1 VLERKD
7 FEECIKFLEINYN
20 KKYTSQQKDMMYL
33 VFNKL
38 DKKTFTNCIIK
49 TLETHI
55 FNTLPNVADIYQ
67 HTQATEN
74 TKNLISLKVRN
85 YIQKMAT
92 KSSYNVACD
101 MPIVHAVIEE
111 LGGLEYLGHTTLE
124 NLNIILNTKVE
135 KLVKALADT
144 KLYNLKLILGKG
156 ETDELYI
163 YGDREQ
169 AKHWISS
176 YLAKN
181 TDLIESQKQVIKLL
195 NKNNML
201 EDRVL
206 QLENTIKL
214 LGGVQNKN

>member
-1 VLERKD
+1 VLERKTY
-7 FEECIKFLEINYN
+7 EEYLNFLEVNYN
-20 KKYTSQQKDMMYL
+20 KKYTKQQKDMMYL
-33 VFNKL
+33 VFEKL
-38 DKKTFTNCIIK
+38 DEKIFKTCIIK
-49 TLETHI
+49 TLETHM

-67 HTQATEN
+67 HVKTTEN
-74 TKNLISLKVRN
+74 AKNLISLKVQN

-163 YGDREQ
+163 YGDKEK
-169 AKHWISS
+169 AKNWISS
-176 YLAKN
+176 YIAKN
-181 TDLIESQKQVIKLL
+181 TYLIETQKQVIKLL

-201 EDRVL
+201 EDKVL

-214 LGGVQNKN
+214 LGGGKN

>member
-1 VLERKD
+1 MLERKTY
-7 FEECIKFLEINYN
+7 EEYLNFLEVNYN
-20 KKYTSQQKDMMYL
+20 KKYTKQQKDMMYL
-33 VFNKL
+33 VFSKL
-38 DKKTFTNCIIK
+38 DEKIFKACIIK

-67 HTQATEN
+67 HTQTTES
-74 TKNLISLKVRN
+74 TKNLISLKVQN

-163 YGDREQ
+163 YGDKEK
-169 AKHWISS
+169 AKNWISS
-176 YLAKN
+176 YIAKN
-181 TDLIESQKQVIKLL
+181 TDLIETQKQVIKLL

-201 EDRVL
+201 ENKVL

-214 LGGVQNKN
+214 LGGGKN

>member
-1 VLERKD
+1 MLERKD
-7 FEECIKFLEINYN
+7 YEECIKFLEINFN
-20 KKYTSQQKDMMYL
+20 KKYTNQQKDMMYL
-33 VFNKL
+33 VFSKL
-38 DKKTFTNCIIK
+38 DKKVFRNCIIK

-67 HTQATEN
+67 HVKTTEN
-74 TKNLISLKVRN
+74 TKNLVALKVQN
-85 YIQKMAT
+85 YILKMAT

-101 MPIVHAVIEE
+101 MPLVHAVIEE

-135 KLVKALADT
+135 KLVKALLDT
-144 KLYNLKLILGKG
+144 KLSGLKLILGRG

-163 YGDREQ
+163 YGDKKE
-169 AKHWISS
+169 AKHWINS
-176 YLAKN
+176 YIAKN
-181 TDLIESQKQVIKLL
+181 KDLIESQKQVIKLL

-214 LGGVQNKN
+214 LGGGNN

>member
-1 VLERKD
+1 MLERKD
-7 FEECIKFLEINYN
+7 YEECIRFLEINYN
-20 KKYTSQQKDMMYL
+20 KEYTPQQKDMMYL
-33 VFNKL
+33 VFSKL
-38 DKKTFTNCIIK
+38 DKKIFKACIIK
-49 TLETHI
+49 TLETHM

-67 HTQATEN
+67 HVKTTEN
-74 TKNLISLKVRN
+74 AKNLISLKVQN

-163 YGDREQ
+163 YGDKEK
-169 AKHWISS
+169 AKNWISS
-176 YLAKN
+176 YIAKN
-181 TDLIESQKQVIKLL
+181 TDLIETQKQVIKLL

-201 EDRVL
+201 EDKVL

-214 LGGVQNKN
+214 LGGGKN

>member
-1 VLERKD
+1 MLERKTY
-7 FEECIKFLEINYN
+7 EEYLNFLEVNYN
-20 KKYTSQQKDMMYL
+20 KKYTKQQKDMMYL
-33 VFNKL
+33 VFEKL
-38 DKKTFTNCIIK
+38 DEKTFKACVIK
-49 TLETHI
+49 TLETYMY
-55 FNTLPNVADIYQ
+55 NNLPNVADIYQ
-67 HTQATEN
+67 HVKTTEN
-74 TKNLISLKVRN
+74 AKNLISLKVQN

-163 YGDREQ
+163 YGDKEQ
-169 AKHWISS
+169 AKQWISS
-176 YLAKN
+176 YIAKN
-181 TDLIESQKQVIKLL
+181 TDLIETQKQVIKLL

-201 EDRVL
+201 EDKVL

-214 LGGVQNKN
+214 LGGGKN

>member
-1 VLERKD
+1 MLERKTY
-7 FEECIKFLEINYN
+7 EEYLNFLEVNYN
-20 KKYTSQQKDMMYL
+20 KKYTKQQKDMMYL
-33 VFNKL
+33 VFSKL
-38 DKKTFTNCIIK
+38 DEKIFKACIIK
-49 TLETHI
+49 TLETHM

-67 HTQATEN
+67 HVKTTEN
-74 TKNLISLKVRN
+74 AKNLISLKVQN

-144 KLYNLKLILGKG
+144 KLYNLKLVLGKG

-163 YGDREQ
+163 YGDKKQ
-169 AKHWISS
+169 TKNWINS
-176 YLAKN
+176 YIAKN
-181 TDLIESQKQVIKLL
+181 THLIETQKQVIKLL

-201 EDRVL
+201 EDKVL

-214 LGGVQNKN
+214 LGGGKN

>member
-1 VLERKD
+1 MLERKD
-7 FEECIKFLEINYN
+7 YEECIKFLEINYN
-20 KKYTSQQKDMMYL
+20 KKYTKQQKDMMYL

-49 TLETHI
+49 TLETHMY
-55 FNTLPNVADIYQ
+55 NSLPNVADIYQ
-67 HTQATEN
+67 HVKATEN
-74 TKNLISLKVRN
+74 TKNLISLKVQN

-111 LGGLEYLGHTTLE
+111 LGGLEYLGHTTIE

-135 KLVKALADT
+135 KLVKALLDT
-144 KLYNLKLILGKG
+144 KLSGLKLILGQGK
-156 ETDELYI
+156 TDELYI
-163 YGDREQ
+163 YGDKE
-169 AKHWISS
+169 KTKNWISS
-176 YLAKN
+176 YIAKN
-181 TDLIESQKQVIKLL
+181 KDLIESQKQVIKLL
-195 NKNNML
+195 SKNNML
-201 EDRVL
+201 EDKVL

>member
-1 VLERKD
+1 MLERKTY
-7 FEECIKFLEINYN
+7 EEYLNFLEVNYN
-20 KKYTSQQKDMMYL
+20 KKYTPQQKDMMYL
-33 VFNKL
+33 VFSKL
-38 DKKTFTNCIIK
+38 DEKIFKACIIK
-49 TLETHI
+49 TLETHMY
-55 FNTLPNVADIYQ
+55 NNLPNVADIYQ
-67 HTQATEN
+67 HVKTTEN
-74 TKNLISLKVRN
+74 AKNLISLKVQN

-163 YGDREQ
+163 YGDKEQ
-169 AKHWISS
+169 AKHWISG
-176 YLAKN
+176 YIAKN
-181 TDLIESQKQVIKLL
+181 TDLIETQKQVIKLL

-201 EDRVL
+201 EDKVL

-214 LGGVQNKN
+214 LGGGKN

>member
-1 VLERKD
+1 MLERKTY
-7 FEECIKFLEINYN
+7 EEYLNFLEVNYN
-20 KKYTSQQKDMMYL
+20 KKYTKQQKYMMYL
-33 VFNKL
+33 VFEKL
-38 DKKTFTNCIIK
+38 DEKIFKSCIIK
-49 TLETHI
+49 TLETHM

-67 HTQATEN
+67 HVKTTEN
-74 TKNLISLKVRN
+74 AKNLISLKVQN

-176 YLAKN
+176 YIAKN
-181 TDLIESQKQVIKLL
+181 TDLIETQKQVIKLL

-201 EDRVL
+201 EDKVL

-214 LGGVQNKN
+214 LGGGKN

>member
-1 VLERKD
+1 MLERKTY
-7 FEECIKFLEINYN
+7 EEYLNFLEVNYN
-20 KKYTSQQKDMMYL
+20 KKYTKQQKDMMYL
-33 VFNKL
+33 VFEKL
-38 DKKTFTNCIIK
+38 DEKIFKACIIK
-49 TLETHI
+49 TLETHM

-67 HTQATEN
+67 HVKITEN
-74 TKNLISLKVRN
+74 TKILMSFKVQN

-176 YLAKN
+176 YIAKN
-181 TDLIESQKQVIKLL
+181 TDLIETQKQVIKLL

-201 EDRVL
+201 EDKVL
-206 QLENTIKL
+206 QLENTIKF
-214 LGGVQNKN
+214 LGGGKN

>member
-1 VLERKD
+1 MLERKTY
-7 FEECIKFLEINYN
+7 EEYLNFLEVNYN
-20 KKYTSQQKDMMYL
+20 KKYTKQQKDMMYL
-33 VFNKL
+33 VFEKL
-38 DKKTFTNCIIK
+38 DEKIFKACIIK
-49 TLETHI
+49 TLETHM
-55 FNTLPNVADIYQ
+55 FNTLPNVGDIYQ
-67 HTQATEN
+67 HVKTTEN
-74 TKNLISLKVRN
+74 AKNLISLKVQN

-163 YGDREQ
+163 YGDKEQ

-176 YLAKN
+176 YIAKN
-181 TDLIESQKQVIKLL
+181 TDLIETQKQVIKLL

-201 EDRVL
+201 EDKVL

-214 LGGVQNKN
+214 LGGGKN

>member
-1 VLERKD
+1 MLERKTY
-7 FEECIKFLEINYN
+7 EEYLNFLEVNYN
-20 KKYTSQQKDMMYL
+20 KKYTKQQKDMMYL
-33 VFNKL
+33 VFEKL
-38 DKKTFTNCIIK
+38 DEKIFKACIIK
-49 TLETHI
+49 TLETHM

-67 HTQATEN
+67 HVKTTEN
-74 TKNLISLKVRN
+74 TKILMSFKVQN
-85 YIQKMAT
+85 YIRKMAT
-92 KSSYNVACD
+92 MSSYNVACD

-111 LGGLEYLGHTTLE
+111 LGGLEYLGCTTLE
-124 NLNIILNTKVE
+124 NLDIILNTKVE

-176 YLAKN
+176 YIAKN
-181 TDLIESQKQVIKLL
+181 TDLIETQKQVIKLL

-201 EDRVL
+201 EDKVL

-214 LGGVQNKN
+214 LGGGKN

>member
-1 VLERKD
+1 MLERKTY
-7 FEECIKFLEINYN
+7 EEYLNFLEVNYN
-20 KKYTSQQKDMMYL
+20 KKYTKQQKDMMYL
-33 VFNKL
+33 VFSKL
-38 DKKTFTNCIIK
+38 DEKIFKACIIK
-49 TLETHI
+49 TLETYMY
-55 FNTLPNVADIYQ
+55 NNLPNVADIYQ
-67 HTQATEN
+67 HVKTTEN
-74 TKNLISLKVRN
+74 TKILMSFKVQN
-85 YIQKMAT
+85 YIRKMAT
-92 KSSYNVACD
+92 MSSYNVACD

-163 YGDREQ
+163 YGDKKE
-169 AKHWISS
+169 AKHWINS
-176 YLAKN
+176 YIAKN
-181 TDLIESQKQVIKLL
+181 KDLIESQKQVIKLL

-201 EDRVL
+201 EDKVL

-214 LGGVQNKN
+214 LGGGKN

>member
-1 VLERKD
+1 MLERKTY
-7 FEECIKFLEINYN
+7 EEYLNFLEVNYN
-20 KKYTSQQKDMMYL
+20 KKYTPQQKDMMYL
-33 VFNKL
+33 VFSKL
-38 DKKTFTNCIIK
+38 DKKTFKTCVIK
-49 TLETHI
+49 TLETYMY
-55 FNTLPNVADIYQ
+55 NSLPNVADIYQ
-67 HTQATEN
+67 HVKTTEN
-74 TKNLISLKVRN
+74 VKNLISLKVQN

-163 YGDREQ
+163 YGDKKET
-169 AKHWISS
+169 KHWINS
-176 YLAKN
+176 YIAKN
-181 TDLIESQKQVIKLL
+181 TDLIETQKQVIKLL

-201 EDRVL
+201 EDKVL

-214 LGGVQNKN
+214 LGGGKN

>member
-1 VLERKD
+1 MLERKTY
-7 FEECIKFLEINYN
+7 EEYLNFLEVNYN
-20 KKYTSQQKDMMYL
+20 KKYTKQQKDMMYL
-33 VFNKL
+33 VFEKL
-38 DKKTFTNCIIK
+38 DEKIFKTCIIK
-49 TLETHI
+49 TLETHM

-67 HTQATEN
+67 HVKTTEN
-74 TKNLISLKVRN
+74 AKNLISLKVQN

-163 YGDREQ
+163 YGDKEQ
-169 AKHWISS
+169 AKHWISG
-176 YLAKN
+176 YIAKN
-181 TDLIESQKQVIKLL
+181 TDLIETQKQVIKLL

-201 EDRVL
+201 EDKVL

-214 LGGVQNKN
+214 LGGGKN

>member
-1 VLERKD
+1 MLERKD
-7 FEECIKFLEINYN
+7 YEECIKFLEINFN
-20 KKYTSQQKDMMYL
+20 KKYTTQQKDMMYL

-49 TLETHI
+49 TLETHMY
-55 FNTLPNVADIYQ
+55 NSLPNVADIYQ
-67 HTQATEN
+67 HVKITEN
-74 TKNLISLKVRN
+74 AKNLISLKVRN

-135 KLVKALADT
+135 KLVKALLDT
-144 KLYNLKLILGKG
+144 KLSGLKLILGRG

-163 YGDREQ
+163 YGDKEK
-169 AKHWISS
+169 AKNWISS

-214 LGGVQNKN
+214 LGGGNN

>member
-1 VLERKD
+1 MLERKD
-7 FEECIKFLEINYN
+7 YEECIKFLEINFN
-20 KKYTSQQKDMMYL
+20 KKYTTQQKDMMYL

-49 TLETHI
+49 TLETHMY
-55 FNTLPNVADIYQ
+55 NSLPNVADIYQ
-67 HTQATEN
+67 HVKITEN
-74 TKNLISLKVRN
+74 AKNLISLKVQN

-135 KLVKALADT
+135 KLVKALLDT
-144 KLYNLKLILGKG
+144 KLSGLKLILGQGK
-156 ETDELYI
+156 TDELYI
-163 YGDREQ
+163 YGDKE
-169 AKHWISS
+169 KTKNWISS

-214 LGGVQNKN
+214 LGGGNN

>member
-1 VLERKD
+1 MLERKTY
-7 FEECIKFLEINYN
+7 EEYLNFLEVNYN
-20 KKYTSQQKDMMYL
+20 KKYTKQQKDIMYL
-33 VFNKL
+33 VFEKL
-38 DKKTFTNCIIK
+38 DEKIFKTCIIK
-49 TLETHI
+49 TLETHM

-67 HTQATEN
+67 HVKTTEN
-74 TKNLISLKVRN
+74 AKNLISLQVQN

-163 YGDREQ
+163 YGDKEK
-169 AKHWISS
+169 AKNWISS

-214 LGGVQNKN
+214 LGGGKN

>member
-1 VLERKD
+1 MLERKTY
-7 FEECIKFLEINYN
+7 EEYLNFLEVNYN
-20 KKYTSQQKDMMYL
+20 KKYTPQQKDMMYL
-33 VFNKL
+33 VFSKL
-38 DKKTFTNCIIK
+38 DEKIFKACIIK
-49 TLETHI
+49 TLETHM

-67 HTQATEN
+67 HVKTTEN
-74 TKNLISLKVRN
+74 AKNLISLKVQN

-163 YGDREQ
+163 YGDKEK
-169 AKHWISS
+169 AKNWISS
-176 YLAKN
+176 YIAKN
-181 TDLIESQKQVIKLL
+181 TDLIETQKQVIKLL

-201 EDRVL
+201 EDKVL

-214 LGGVQNKN
+214 LGGGKN

>member
-1 VLERKD
+1 MLERKD
-7 FEECIKFLEINYN
+7 YEECIKFLEINFN
-20 KKYTSQQKDMMYL
+20 KKYTTQQKDMMYL

-49 TLETHI
+49 TLETHMY
-55 FNTLPNVADIYQ
+55 NSLPNVADIYQ
-67 HTQATEN
+67 HVKITEN
-74 TKNLISLKVRN
+74 AKNLISLKVQN

-163 YGDREQ
+163 YGDKKET
-169 AKHWISS
+169 KHWINS
-176 YLAKN
+176 YIAKN
-181 TDLIESQKQVIKLL
+181 KDLIESQKQVIKLL

-214 LGGVQNKN
+214 LGGGNN

>member
-1 VLERKD
+1 MLERKD
-7 FEECIKFLEINYN
+7 YEECINFLEINYN
-20 KKYTSQQKDMMYL
+20 KKYTPQQKDMMYL
-33 VFNKL
+33 VFSKL
-38 DKKTFTNCIIK
+38 DKKIFKSCIIK
-49 TLETHI
+49 TLETYMY
-55 FNTLPNVADIYQ
+55 NNLPNVADIYQ
-67 HTQATEN
+67 HVKTTEN
-74 TKNLISLKVRN
+74 AKNLISLKVQN

-163 YGDREQ
+163 YGDKEK
-169 AKHWISS
+169 AKNWISS

-214 LGGVQNKN
+214 LGGGRD

>member
-1 VLERKD
+1 MLERKTY
-7 FEECIKFLEINYN
+7 EEYLNFLEVNYN
-20 KKYTSQQKDMMYL
+20 KKYTKQQKDMMYL
-33 VFNKL
+33 VFEKL
-38 DKKTFTNCIIK
+38 DEKIFKTCIIK
-49 TLETHI
+49 TLETHM

-67 HTQATEN
+67 HVKTTEN
-74 TKNLISLKVRN
+74 AKNLISLKVQN

-163 YGDREQ
+163 YGDKEK
-169 AKHWISS
+169 AKNWISS
-176 YLAKN
+176 YIAKN
-181 TDLIESQKQVIKLL
+181 TYLIETQKQVIKLL

-201 EDRVL
+201 EDKVL

-214 LGGVQNKN
+214 LGGGKN

>member
-1 VLERKD
+1 MLERKTY
-7 FEECIKFLEINYN
+7 EEYLNFLEVNYN
-20 KKYTSQQKDMMYL
+20 KKYTPQQKDMMYL
-33 VFNKL
+33 VFSKL
-38 DKKTFTNCIIK
+38 DEKMFKACIIK
-49 TLETHI
+49 TLETHM

-67 HTQATEN
+67 HLKTTEN
-74 TKNLISLKVRN
+74 AKNLISLKVQN

-163 YGDREQ
+163 YGDKKQ
-169 AKHWISS
+169 TKNWINS
-176 YLAKN
+176 YIAKN
-181 TDLIESQKQVIKLL
+181 TDLIKTQKQVIKLL

-201 EDRVL
+201 EDKVL

-214 LGGVQNKN
+214 LGGGKN

>member
-1 VLERKD
+1 MLDRKD
-7 FEECIKFLEINYN
+7 YEECIKFLEINFN
-20 KKYTSQQKDMMYL
+20 KKYTNQQKDMMYL

-49 TLETHI
+49 TLEAHI

-67 HTQATEN
+67 HVKTTEN
-74 TKNLISLKVRN
+74 AKNLISLKVQN

-163 YGDREQ
+163 YGDKKE
-169 AKHWISS
+169 AKHWINS
-176 YLAKN
+176 YIAKN
-181 TDLIESQKQVIKLL
+181 KDLIESQKQVIKLL

-201 EDRVL
+201 EDKVL

>member
-1 VLERKD
+1 MLERKTY
-7 FEECIKFLEINYN
+7 EEYLNFLEVNYN
-20 KKYTSQQKDMMYL
+20 KKYTKQQKDMMYL
-33 VFNKL
+33 VFSKL
-38 DKKTFTNCIIK
+38 DEKIFKACIIK
-49 TLETHI
+49 TLETHM

-67 HTQATEN
+67 HVKTTEN
-74 TKNLISLKVRN
+74 AKNLISLKVQN

-163 YGDREQ
+163 YGDKEQ
-169 AKHWISS
+169 TKHWISG
-176 YLAKN
+176 YIAKN
-181 TDLIESQKQVIKLL
+181 THLIETQKQVIKLL

-201 EDRVL
+201 EDKVL

-214 LGGVQNKN
+214 LGGGKN

>member
-1 VLERKD
+1 MLERKTY
-7 FEECIKFLEINYN
+7 EEYLNFLEVNYN
-20 KKYTSQQKDMMYL
+20 KKYTKQQKDMMYL
-33 VFNKL
+33 VFEKL
-38 DKKTFTNCIIK
+38 DEKIFKACIIK
-49 TLETHI
+49 TLETHM

-67 HTQATEN
+67 HVKTTEN
-74 TKNLISLKVRN
+74 AKNLISLKVQN

-163 YGDREQ
+163 YGDKEQ

-176 YLAKN
+176 YIAKN
-181 TDLIESQKQVIKLL
+181 TDLIETQKQVIKLL

-201 EDRVL
+201 EDKVL

-214 LGGVQNKN
+214 LGGGKN